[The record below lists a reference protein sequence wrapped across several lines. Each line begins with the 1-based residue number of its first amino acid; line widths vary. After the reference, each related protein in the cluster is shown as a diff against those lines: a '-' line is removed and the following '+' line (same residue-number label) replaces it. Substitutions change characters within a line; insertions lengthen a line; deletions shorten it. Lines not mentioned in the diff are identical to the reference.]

1 MLDSSPTDE
10 AFIAAGNTSVAP
22 ADGCRD
28 GDIMPDT
35 KSLRTV
41 QLIRKGVLLV
51 AILAVVALAVFSATT
66 QWPDAVRDGF
76 RIVGL
81 VLIGMAIVGR
91 AWCSL
96 YIGGRKTAEVVDRG
110 PYSVTRNPLYV
121 FSFVGALGMGLQ
133 TGSLVLTGLFV
144 SAAIGV
150 FYATVKRE
158 EAWLGA
164 AFGETYAAYRRRTPR
179 FWPRFSAWRDVDTLE
194 IRPDRFLMTLADGS
208 ALLLAVPL
216 FAAVAWLQSTGWVNA
231 VISLP

>member
-1 MLDSSPTDE
+1 
-10 AFIAAGNTSVAP
+10 
-22 ADGCRD
+22 
-28 GDIMPDT
+28 MPDAR
-35 KSLRTV
+35 SLRTV
-41 QLIRKGVLLV
+41 QLIRKGVLLA
-51 AILAVVALAVFSATT
+51 AILAVVTLAVFTGTT
-66 QWPDAVRDGF
+66 RWPDPVRDGF
-76 RIVGL
+76 RMAGL
-81 VLIGMAIVGR
+81 LLIGIAIIGR

-96 YIGGRKTAEVVDRG
+96 YIGGRKTAEIVDRG

-133 TGSLVLTGLFV
+133 TGSLVLAGLFV
-144 SAAIGV
+144 AVTIGV

-179 FWPRFSAWRDVDTLE
+179 FWPSFTAWRDVETLE

-231 VISLP
+231 VVSLP